1 MRAGAL
7 LGDLRQDLRHAART
21 LSEQRVFGG
30 AALLILALGIG
41 ANSAMFAL
49 VDAILL
55 RPLPFPAP
63 GSLAMIWESTAEA
76 PRDRVSPLNLRDWR
90 ERSRTFETMAGY
102 IPNVGGMVM
111 AGADGSAETVPRQ
124 WVSSGVFDV
133 LGVRPVV
140 GRTFRPEDDRRGTG
154 VVVLAEDFW
163 RTRFAADPGI
173 VGRDLRLD
181 GEPFTVVGVVPR
193 EAQLIGRSSLW
204 ALAADAFPATG
215 GAPEMRGAHFA
226 RAIGR
231 LRPGVALP
239 AAAGDLAGVAAAL
252 AREHPATNRGRGVTV
267 EPLHDAVVGRELR
280 LTSILFLGVVGLVLL
295 LCSANVANLLLTRA
309 TVRRREL
316 ALRSAL
322 GASRSRLVRQLL
334 TESLLLAVAGGALGV
349 VVGRAILAVAPSF
362 VPPDLLPAGVAL
374 AFDARVLAFCAA
386 TALAVGFLFGLAPA
400 WQATDLTLAPALA
413 AGSRIVAGRAGR
425 AGRGGRGGRT
435 RGGLVVGQVATAVVL
450 LFAAGLLLRTLANL
464 ATVDRGYR
472 AESVLTMTVDALD
485 DRHDGEDGLLRFY
498 EAIEREVRSLSGVGG
513 VAWASTLPM
522 GTSYEGQSY
531 FEIVGDPPVE
541 ESRRPAADYQ
551 VVSAAYFAT
560 LDLPVVQGRGFDA
573 RDRRDGVQVC
583 LVNEAFVRGHLRGRS
598 PLGARIAI
606 RPTGAPEA
614 APVVREIVGV
624 ARQVKG
630 RPDETE
636 DLLQIYVPL
645 TQDTPGDIFLVVRP
659 ESGPAG
665 VLARPVQ
672 AAIGGV
678 DREQL
683 AGVRNVMT
691 LSDVAAE
698 ATARHRFRA
707 ALVVTFAVLA
717 LALSMAGV
725 FGVLAYT
732 VEQRVRDF
740 GVRRALGA
748 TTGDVLRL
756 VAGSAA
762 RLVATGM
769 VLGLGLALALGRLLG
784 TLLFGVQTL
793 DVPTFAAVA
802 VVLALTAAVAI
813 AEPALRAARVDPAEA
828 LRAE

>member
-1 MRAGAL
+1 MRRASAL
-7 LGDLRQDLRHAART
+7 LDDLRQDLRHAART

-30 AALLILALGIG
+30 AAILILALGIG

-55 RPLPFPAP
+55 RPLPFPDP
-63 GSLAMIWESTAEA
+63 GRLAMIWESTAES
-76 PRDRVSPLNLRDWR
+76 PRDRVSPLNLRDWS
-90 ERSRTFETMAGY
+90 EQNHTFEKMAGY

-111 AGADGSAETVPRQ
+111 AGADGTAETVPRQ
-124 WVSSGVFDV
+124 WVSSGVFEV
-133 LGVRPVV
+133 LGIRAVV

-163 RTRFAADPGI
+163 RTRFAADPGV
-173 VGRDLRLD
+173 VGRELRLD

-204 ALAADAFPATG
+204 ALAADAFPAV
-215 GAPEMRGAHFA
+215 GAAAEPEMRGAHFA
-226 RAIGR
+226 QAIGR

-252 AREHPATNRGRGVTV
+252 AREHPATNRGRGVAV

-280 LTSILFLGVVGLVLL
+280 LTSLLFLGVVGFVLL
-295 LCSANVANLLLTRA
+295 LCSANIANLLLTRA
-309 TVRRREL
+309 TVRRREF

-322 GASRSRLVRQLL
+322 GAGRSRLVRQLL

-362 VPPDLLPAGVAL
+362 VPADLLPAGVTL

-386 TALAVGFLFGLAPA
+386 TALAVGILFGLAPA
-400 WQATDLTLAPALA
+400 WQATDLTLSRALA

-425 AGRGGRGGRT
+425 GGRT
-435 RGGLVVGQVATAVVL
+435 RGWLVVGQVATAVVL
-450 LFAAGLLLRTLANL
+450 LFAAGLLLRTLANVE
-464 ATVDRGYR
+464 TVDRGYR
-472 AESVLTMTVDALD
+472 AESILTMTVDALD
-485 DRHDGEDGLLRFY
+485 DQHGDEDGLLRFY
-498 EAIEREVRSLSGVGG
+498 DAIEREVRSLPGVSGVG
-513 VAWASTLPM
+513 WATTLPM
-522 GTSYEGQSY
+522 GRSYEGQSF

-541 ESRRPAADYQ
+541 ESQRPAADYQ
-551 VVSAAYFAT
+551 VVSATYFAT
-560 LDLPVVQGRGFDA
+560 VDLPIVQGRGFDA

-598 PLGARIAI
+598 PLGMRVAI

-614 APVVREIVGV
+614 APIIREIVGV

-636 DLLQIYVPL
+636 ALLQIYVPL
-645 TQDTPGDIFLVVRP
+645 TQNTPGDVFLVVRP
-659 ESGPAG
+659 ESGPAD
-665 VLARPVQ
+665 VLTRPVQ
-672 AAIGGV
+672 AAIGAV

-683 AGVRNVMT
+683 TSVRNVMT

-698 ATARHRFRA
+698 ATSRHRFRA

-717 LALSMAGV
+717 LALSMTGV

-762 RLVATGM
+762 RLVATGL

-784 TLLFGVQTL
+784 TLLFGVQPL
-793 DVPTFAAVA
+793 DLPTFAGVA
-802 VVLALTAAVAI
+802 AVLALTAAVAI
-813 AEPALRAARVDPAEA
+813 LEPALRAARVDPAEA